1 MNDKLRVITIIK
13 EINNS
18 IYKALLNVPKEHL
31 ELKRI
36 VIKEFNNLI
45 KDIYIANDISNI
57 NRRKELKEEIICNIK
72 YINYLIELLYEY
84 KLISYKRSL
93 EINEK
98 MEVELRLLKGWIK
111 I

>member
-1 MNDKLRVITIIK
+1 MK
-13 EINNS
+13 EAVN
-18 IYKALLNVPKEHL
+18 LQ
-31 ELKRI
+31 ELK
-36 VIKEFNNLI
+36 KFLKNKLLI
-45 KDIYIANDISNI
+45 KNIYIANDISDI
-57 NRRKELKEEIICNIK
+57 NKRKELKEEIICNIK

>member
-36 VIKEFNNLI
+36 VIKE
-45 KDIYIANDISNI
+45 
-57 NRRKELKEEIICNIK
+57 LKEEIICNIK
-72 YINYLIELLYEY
+72 YINYLIELLCEY

-98 MEVELRLLKGWIK
+98 MEVELRLLNGWKRI
-111 I
+111 